1 MSMPIIMLFVVM
13 AICFIIRMPVS
24 FSMLAAS
31 ITYFLLAAPD
41 KLGQVFTVITGNM
54 FANYT
59 MLAAPLFI
67 FMANVLNEGEVTDK
81 LFSFCNGL
89 LGRLKGG
96 TAQVNV
102 FISLIFSGMTGSA
115 IADASGIGLMEI
127 DQMKKEGYDAEFSCA
142 ITAASA
148 TVGPIFP
155 PSIPM
160 VIYAMLSGASIGK
173 LFMGGMVP
181 GVLLA
186 ILLMIYVAFISH
198 KRNYPAG
205 VVMSKREFLKAT
217 LQALPALFTVVILL
231 GGIYSGI
238 CTPTEAGAVGGIYS
252 GICTPTEAGA
262 VASAYAL
269 IISALIYKTLGWK
282 KLWGIIKKSAANT
295 ATLALLCGTSML
307 FSYIISLEQ
316 VPRVVASLVMGITDN
331 KYIFLFI
338 VNIVFLLLGCV
349 LDVSTIQLV
358 FVPMVLPLVQAMGI
372 DLVHFGVVICLN
384 MMIGLSTPPFGM
396 LLFIVSG
403 LGKTK
408 IKGVIREILPMVLI
422 MIGLLFLVTYVPDII
437 MFIPNNFM

>member
-1 MSMPIIMLFVVM
+1 MNWGVFVLFVSLAVF
-13 AICFIIRMPVS
+13 FIIRMPIS
-24 FSMLAAS
+24 FAMLAS
-31 ITYFLLAAPD
+31 CIIYFLVAAPAA
-41 KLGQVFTVITGNM
+41 LGNVYTVITGNM
-54 FANYT
+54 IAGFT
-59 MLAAPLFI
+59 MLAAPLFV

-81 LFSFCNGL
+81 MFDFCNGL
-89 LGRLKGG
+89 LGRMKGG

-127 DQMKKEGYDAEFSCA
+127 EQMKKEGYDPEFSCA

-160 VIYAMLSGASIGK
+160 VIYAMLSGASVGK
-173 LFMGGMVP
+173 LFAGGMVP

-186 ILLMIYVAFISH
+186 ILLMIYCFFLSE
-198 KRNYPAG
+198 KRNYPSG
-205 VVMSKREFLKAT
+205 VKMTLKQFGKAT
-217 LQALPALFTVVILL
+217 LVAAPALFTVVLLL
-231 GGIYSGI
+231 GGIYSGV
-238 CTPTEAGAVGGIYS
+238 CTPTEAGAL
-252 GICTPTEAGA
+252 
-262 VASAYAL
+262 ASAYAL
-269 IISALIYKTLGWK
+269 LIGFLVYRSLGWK
-282 KLWGIIKKSAANT
+282 KLLTILKKTAANT
-295 ATLALLCGTSML
+295 ATLALLCGTAYL
-307 FSYIISLEQ
+307 FSFIVSREK
-316 VPRVVASLVMGITDN
+316 VPAAVGAFVTGITTN
-331 KYIFLFI
+331 KYVFLFV

-358 FVPMVLPLVQAMGI
+358 FVPMVLPLVKSFGI

-408 IKGVIREILPMVLI
+408 MAGVIKEILPMVLI
-422 MIGLLFLVTYVPDII
+422 MLGLLFAVTYIPDLI
-437 MFIPNNFM
+437 MFIPNHMMG

>member
-217 LQALPALFTVVILL
+217 VQALPALFTVVILL
-231 GGIYSGI
+231 
-238 CTPTEAGAVGGIYS
+238 GGIYS

-282 KLWGIIKKSAANT
+282 KLWGIIKEIRCQHSYTGSPLRNFHAV
-295 ATLALLCGTSML
+295 LL
-307 FSYIISLEQ
+307 
-316 VPRVVASLVMGITDN
+316 
-331 KYIFLFI
+331 
-338 VNIVFLLLGCV
+338 
-349 LDVSTIQLV
+349 
-358 FVPMVLPLVQAMGI
+358 
-372 DLVHFGVVICLN
+372 HH
-384 MMIGLSTPPFGM
+384 LSGAGSESCCKPGY
-396 LLFIVSG
+396 G
-403 LGKTK
+403 NH
-408 IKGVIREILPMVLI
+408 R
-422 MIGLLFLVTYVPDII
+422 
-437 MFIPNNFM
+437 

>member
-217 LQALPALFTVVILL
+217 VQALPALFTVVILL
-231 GGIYSGI
+231 
-238 CTPTEAGAVGGIYS
+238 GGIYS

-358 FVPMVLPLVQAMGI
+358 FVPMVLPLVQAMRI

>member
-1 MSMPIIMLFVVM
+1 MNWAIILLFVTLAV
-13 AICFIIRMPVS
+13 CFIIRMPIA

-31 ITYFLLAAPD
+31 IFYYVVAAPAQ
-41 KLGQVFTVITGNM
+41 LGQVFTVITGNM
-54 FANYT
+54 FSNYT

-67 FMANVLNEGEVTDK
+67 FIANVLNEGEVTDRI
-81 LFSFCNGL
+81 FDFCNGL
-89 LGRLKGG
+89 LGKLKGG
-96 TAQVNV
+96 TAHVNV
-102 FISLIFSGMTGSA
+102 MLSLIFSGMTGSA
-115 IADASGIGLMEI
+115 IADASGIGIMEI
-127 DQMKKEGYDAEFSCA
+127 NQMKREGYDDGFTCA

-148 TVGPIFP
+148 TIGPIFP

-173 LFMGGMVP
+173 LFMGGMIP

-186 ILLMIYVAFISH
+186 VFLGAYVAVISN

-205 VVMSKREFLKAT
+205 VIMTRKEFGRAT
-217 LQALPALFTVVILL
+217 VRALPALLTVVILL
-231 GGIYSGI
+231 GGIYTG
-238 CTPTEAGAVGGIYS
+238 V
-252 GICTPTEAGA
+252 CTPTEAGA

-269 IISALIYKTLGWK
+269 LISTFIYRTMGWQ
-282 KLWGIIKKSAANT
+282 KLWNIIKKSAANT

-316 VPRVVASLVMGITDN
+316 VPLAVASVVTGLTDN
-331 KYIFLFI
+331 KYLFLLI

-358 FVPMVLPLVQAMGI
+358 FVPMVLPLVKAFGI
-372 DLVHFGVVICLN
+372 DLVHFGVVICFN

-396 LLFIVSG
+396 LLFITSQ

-408 IKGVIREILPMVLI
+408 LADMIKEIWPMIII
-422 MIGLLFLVTYVPDII
+422 MIVELFLMTYIPNLI
-437 MFIPNNFM
+437 MFIPNHLMR